1 MALIN
6 PSGVPLETKEEKIP
20 EKESIVLQ
28 PIEEK
33 RIEPITAKKV
43 VEIHIKASPLAKR
56 IADDNHIDLSK
67 ITGTGPD
74 GAITKEDVDNA
85 IAERAT

>member
-33 RIEPITAKKV
+33 RIEPITAKKKSRNTYQSLT
-43 VEIHIKASPLAKR
+43 I
-56 IADDNHIDLSK
+56 SK
-67 ITGTGPD
+67 
-74 GAITKEDVDNA
+74 ENF
-85 IAERAT
+85 